1 MKTKKLLKALGVVL
15 AAVALV
21 VVSVLG
27 TMAWLTSTSDEVVN
41 TITVGN
47 VTIELNEPHAPVNK
61 QFLLIPGKTYDKDPT
76 VTVGAT
82 SQPCYVRMMVTV
94 SDAAAWDGKFIPTG
108 VDVPSGITPNTGW
121 TLANTT
127 TSGTSIVYEYRHD
140 AIMNAGDS
148 ATLFDELTI
157 PSTWDN
163 TTLASNGTVTIVAHA
178 IQSEGFEADV
188 EHDLTA
194 ADVAWA
200 AFNTQNP

>member
-94 SDAAAWDGKFIPTG
+94 SNAEAWDGAFTTT
-108 VDVPSGITPNTGW
+108 GITANEGW

-127 TSGTSIVYEYRHD
+127 EDDVADTVTYEYRYNTV
-140 AIMNAGDS
+140 MNASGT

-157 PSTWDN
+157 PSTWNN
-163 TTLASNGTVTIVAHA
+163 TTLTSDGTVTIVAHA

-200 AFNTQNP
+200 AFDTQNP

>member
-94 SDAAAWDGKFIPTG
+94 SNAEAWDGAFTTT
-108 VDVPSGITPNTGW
+108 GITANEGW

-127 TSGTSIVYEYRHD
+127 EDDVADTVTYEYRYNTV
-140 AIMNAGDS
+140 MNASGT

-157 PSTWDN
+157 PSTWNN